1 MVAEPW
7 LDLPKFVDRNG
18 EVKQREEL
26 GHRESARVT
35 AETADQPSVVCI
47 EVLVERRDGREVFGD
62 VAYRWGSG
70 LMSSDGCRCPSKIG
84 GVERIAVGLVDDRV
98 EDASGVALQAA
109 VAECV
114 GDVHALNEQ
123 PDGPV
128 GPPGQAIFAA
138 GLKKGDQMVTGLRAD
153 DDGDAGRN

>member
-35 AETADQPSVVCI
+35 AETADQPSVVCM

-70 LMSSDGCRCPSKIG
+70 LMSSDGCRCPSKVGGGERIDVLLAWGCIG
-84 GVERIAVGLVDDRV
+84 GGF
-98 EDASGVALQAA
+98 GGGLQA
-109 VAECV
+109 
-114 GDVHALNEQ
+114 G
-123 PDGPV
+123 
-128 GPPGQAIFAA
+128 
-138 GLKKGDQMVTGLRAD
+138 
-153 DDGDAGRN
+153 

>member
-84 GVERIAVGLVDDRV
+84 GVERIAVRLVDDGGRA
-98 EDASGVALQAA
+98 ASRVALHAA
-109 VAECV
+109 GGGA
-114 GDVHALNEQ
+114 GGGRLLS
-123 PDGPV
+123 
-128 GPPGQAIFAA
+128 A
-138 GLKKGDQMVTGLRAD
+138 GLKKGDQLVTGLRAD
-153 DDGDAGRN
+153 DDGDAGRNS